1 MSLVVLADLSA
12 KGGSVNKDTV
22 AGGYGSRFPGDSITT
37 RFAKN
42 VRRVFLNLPSIH
54 VGYLATIF
62 SRAGHKV
69 VVTHDHKPIAGD
81 LALVLTSLVDY
92 RQEIAWAKA
101 ARSRG
106 LRVGFFGTAA
116 THLPELFTD
125 AGDFVIS
132 GEPEAAA
139 IKLAAG
145 EELQGLVKSPAIDD
159 LDSLPFPSWDLVKS
173 KRFGYTNHRRIGL
186 TRAVPMLTSR
196 SCPEHCTYCP
206 HRITAS
212 FRQRSVENV
221 IAELEELCGR
231 YHEPHIKIRD
241 PLFTFDR
248 DRCFH
253 IAEAIRVRGL
263 KFSFECETRMDD
275 LDERLIQVLHAAGL
289 REISFGVESPD
300 PLVLKRVGRRYI
312 PHEHMRTMVK
322 LCWDLG
328 LKTTAFYVIGFLQD
342 TEESIE
348 ELIRFACDLDTT
360 YANFKILTPYPG
372 TPQFNQLKHL
382 VFETDWEKFDGYT
395 LTFNHPTLTPRR
407 ARLMLGMAY
416 SRFIGRPSQLFNWLG
431 LHRYSHHALLQRAD
445 AWSWDKQNYFD
456 RTWISERKV
465 TA

>member
-1 MSLVVLADLSA
+1 MSVVVLADLRA
-12 KGGSVNKDTV
+12 KGGSVSKDTV
-22 AGGYGSRFPGDSITT
+22 AGGYGSRFRGDSFTT

-54 VGYLATIF
+54 VGYLAAIF

-69 VVTHDHKPIAGD
+69 IVTRDDEQIAAD

-92 RQEIAWAKA
+92 RHERAWAKA

-106 LRVGFFGTAA
+106 IRVGFFGTPA
-116 THLPELFTD
+116 THLPELFTNT
-125 AGDFVIS
+125 GDFVIS

-139 IKLAAG
+139 IQLAAG
-145 EELQGLVKSPAIDD
+145 KELRGLVKSPAIDD
-159 LDSLPFPSWDLVKS
+159 LDSLPFPRWDLVKG
-173 KRFGYTNHRRIGL
+173 KRFGYTNHRRLGL
-186 TRAVPMLTSR
+186 TRALPMLTSR

-212 FRQRSVENV
+212 FRKRSVGNI
-221 IAELEELCGR
+221 IAELEQLCG
-231 YHEPHIKIRD
+231 HHHQPHIKIRD
-241 PLFTFDR
+241 PLFTLDR
-248 DRCFH
+248 DRCLH
-253 IAEAIRVRGL
+253 IAEVIRTRSL

-275 LDERLIQVLHAAGL
+275 LDERLIRALHAAGL

-300 PLVLKRVGRRYI
+300 PLVLKRVARRYI
-312 PHEHMRTMVK
+312 PHEHMHKMVK
-322 LCWDLG
+322 LCWELG

-372 TPQFNQLKHL
+372 TGQYKQLRHR

-395 LTFNHPTLTPRR
+395 LTFNHPNLTPRR

-416 SRFIGRPSQLFNWLG
+416 SRFIGRPSQLFNWFG
-431 LHRYSHHALLQRAD
+431 LHSYSHHALLRKAD
-445 AWSWDKQNYFD
+445 AWSWDKQDYFD
-456 RTWISERKV
+456 RPWVSQRKV